1 METYN
6 GLPLLKISLDK
17 EEHGVDRISLV
28 DFPAIE
34 ENWLAFSKDAE
45 IKFSHLPEQKLAG
58 PLLIPDKKIYRE
70 DAKGNRFYVTFSK
83 EVIQEIAERFNKNLK
98 GTNWNVDHEDNVGG
112 VYISENWLI
121 EDSTF
126 DKSKKYGHDL
136 PTGTWYGIVKV
147 EDEKLWSAEIETG
160 NLKGF
165 SVELMSGLKMSVD
178 SAIQDELYENHIL
191 AMLETGKIGETIP
204 DNWTEILAVDIED
217 NEEDLT
223 DEAILQMAIQSDGAA
238 PSSLDKEIKDVGFY
252 RVRYKYN
259 GPLDDKNRT
268 FCKQLLVFQGS
279 TKIFR
284 REDINQMSFTTSNPE
299 FGTYSIFRF
308 KGSFGCRHKWQ
319 RLIFLEAVGSDKEIR
334 VGNAP
339 KVTGRIN
346 DKSAR
351 TVNANLNTHIEMA
364 EEKEKQKFATIS
376 ELPADERV
384 VGASVD
390 DADGEHEVEG
400 VKYVVADGVI
410 AEVMEVVAEEE
421 TAEETV
427 DAEALKK
434 FMTDVLGWMA
444 EKDSQIEGLVSKVNG
459 TDESSNEQFK
469 SITEGIEQLTVL
481 LKLIPGSKT
490 EAESPEAVAG
500 TIATALQQIKEQQKI
515 VV

>member
-34 ENWLAFSKDAE
+34 ENWLAFSKEAE

-83 EVIQEIAERFNKNLK
+83 EVIQEIAERFNKKLK

-112 VYISENWLI
+112 VYIAENWII

-126 DKSKKYGHDL
+126 DKSKKFGHDL

-147 EDEKLWSAEIETG
+147 EDEKLWTSEIETG
-160 NLKGF
+160 NLRGF
-165 SVELMSGLKMSVD
+165 SVELMSGLKLSVD

-191 AMLETGKIGETIP
+191 SMLSTVGETIP
-204 DNWTEILAVDIED
+204 ENWTEILAIDIDD
-217 NEEDLT
+217 NEEDLDE
-223 DEAILQMAIQSDGAA
+223 DEALKLAIQSDANA
-238 PSSLDKEIKDVGFY
+238 ESMLDVNDGNRGQW

-268 FCKQLLVFQGS
+268 FCRQLLLFQGT
-279 TKIFR
+279 TKVFR
-284 REDINQMSFTTSNPE
+284 KEDINQMSFTTSNPE
-299 FGTYSIFRF
+299 FGTYSIFRY
-308 KGSFGCRHKWQ
+308 KGSYGCRHKWQ
-319 RLIFLEAVGSDKEIR
+319 RVIFYVDFVDEETRR
-334 VGNAP
+334 VGAVP
-339 KVTGRIN
+339 KVTRNID
-346 DKSAR
+346 DKEAR

-390 DADGEHEVEG
+390 DADGEHEVDG
-400 VKYVVADGVI
+400 VKYVVANGEIV
-410 AEVMEVVAEEE
+410 EVMEEVAEEE
-421 TAEETV
+421 TADESV

-444 EKDSQIEGLVSKVNG
+444 EKDAQIEGLVSKVNG

-469 SITEGIEQLTVL
+469 SITEGIEKLQVL
-481 LKLIPGSKT
+481 LQLIPGSET
-490 EAESPEAVAG
+490 EKETPEVVAG